1 MIKKITIIFSFL
13 ILIALAVFFI
23 FQQITPKQ
31 LNTVERKIDQSI
43 EQIEDVRETIIPQ
56 PTKILSNGQPDKFL
70 IESTF
75 VPQSPK
81 KNWDQPW
88 QDACEEAALLIVHY
102 FYKNQ
107 NPNID
112 QIESD
117 ILKMIEFEE
126 EQGFTKDVNLQEMA
140 LISEDYLGYSTK
152 IISPNIKIIKE
163 YLLKNIPIVVPANGK
178 ILFKENPYFSSG
190 GPYYHNL
197 VILGYDDKK
206 QEFIVHDV
214 GTQHGAYFRYSYDL
228 LIESIHDFP
237 DSKNKEDINSG
248 PKQVLLLL
256 K

>member
-1 MIKKITIIFSFL
+1 MFKKIIIIFTFL
-13 ILIALAVFFI
+13 ALLAVAVFFV
-23 FQQITPKQ
+23 FKQITPKQ
-31 LNTVERKIDQSI
+31 LDVVERKIDQRI
-43 EQIEDVRETIIPQ
+43 EQIEDVRETVIPQ
-56 PTKILSNGQPDKFL
+56 PTKILSNGQPDKFF
-70 IESTF
+70 IETAF
-75 VPQSPK
+75 IPQSPK

-88 QDACEEAALLIVHY
+88 QDACEESALLTVDY

-107 NPNID
+107 NPDLD

-117 ILKMIEFEE
+117 ILKMIDFEE
-126 EQGFTKDVNLQEMA
+126 KQQFTKDVNLEQMA
-140 LISEDYLGYSTK
+140 LIAQDYLNYSTE
-152 IISPNIKIIKE
+152 IITPNIKIIKE

-237 DSKNKEDINSG
+237 DSKNKEDIDNG